1 MRTVERSRSCAPNDS
16 RSPACGRSHQPCVD
30 SRAIA
35 RERIGAVAG
44 ARPRSSGDPFCIEW
58 RPAEGFRAAGII
70 PSKGL
75 PRGGRCMANYA
86 TENIRTVAL
95 VGQGGS
101 GKTTLAE
108 ALLLRTGAIKE
119 AGAVERGTT
128 VADFD
133 PMEKAWQHSLR
144 SSVLHLDTAGT
155 RIHLIDTPGFPDFI
169 GQAIGALDAV
179 ETAAVVVSAQSGP
192 EMIASRMM
200 EWTGKRRLC
209 RLVIVNKIDA
219 ENVDLPKVLAG
230 IQAAFGKECLP
241 INLPA
246 DGGRKVVDCF
256 FNPDGEADFSSVAA
270 AHRALVD
277 QVVEVDE
284 ELMSLY
290 LEQGEVAPEQL
301 HAPFEKALREG
312 HLVPVCFVSA
322 RTGAGLAELLDVL
335 TKLAP
340 NPAEGNPPLFFKG
353 EGERATEFRSEPDP
367 KKHVLA
373 HVFKVVVDPFVGK
386 LGVFRVHQG
395 TVTKDTQLFVGDG
408 RKPFKVGHLFML
420 QGGRNIEVDR
430 AVPGDIAAV
439 AKVDEIEFDCV
450 LHDSHDED
458 HIHMRPLE
466 FPVPMQGVAITPK
479 KRGDEQRISDV
490 LHRMIAEDPTISL
503 EHDPVANETVLRA
516 LGELHLRSV
525 LERMASQFK
534 VEVDTRPPRIPY
546 RETITG
552 KAEGFHRHKK
562 QTGGAGQFG
571 EVSLRVEPRERG
583 AGFEFVDATKGGVI
597 PHNFMPAV
605 QKGVEQVLATGAIA
619 GFPLQ
624 DVRVVVYD
632 GKHHPVDSKEV
643 AFVAAGKK
651 AFLDAIAKARPIV
664 LEPIVSVEVICPEGN
679 TGDSAGDL
687 SSRRGQVTGT
697 RGLQPGVIAIEGR
710 APLVELDGYSA
721 RLKSVTGGHGSWAME
736 LSR

>member
-1 MRTVERSRSCAPNDS
+1 
-16 RSPACGRSHQPCVD
+16 
-30 SRAIA
+30 
-35 RERIGAVAG
+35 
-44 ARPRSSGDPFCIEW
+44 
-58 RPAEGFRAAGII
+58 
-70 PSKGL
+70 
-75 PRGGRCMANYA
+75 MANYA
-86 TENIRTVAL
+86 TGNIRTVAL
-95 VGQGGS
+95 VGQGGA

-108 ALLLRTGAIKE
+108 TLLHRSGMIKE
-119 AGAVERGTT
+119 PGAVERGTT

-133 PMEKAWQHSLR
+133 PLEKTWQHSLR
-144 SSVLHLDTAGT
+144 ASIMHIDTPDT

-179 ETAAVVVSAQSGP
+179 ETAAVVVSAQSGL

-200 EWTGKRRLC
+200 DWAGKRKLC

-219 ENVDLPKVLAG
+219 ENVDLPKVLAA

-246 DGGRKVVDCF
+246 GGGKKVVDCF
-256 FNPDGEADFSSVAA
+256 FNPDGESDFSSVVT

-290 LEQGEVAPEQL
+290 LDQGEVAPDQL

-322 RTGAGLAELLDVL
+322 KTGAGVAELLDILV
-335 TKLAP
+335 KLAP
-340 NPAEGNPPLFFKG
+340 NPTEGNPPLFIKG
-353 EGERATEFRSEPDP
+353 EGDAAQEFRSEPDP

-395 TVTKDTQLFVGDG
+395 TVTKDTQLFIGDG
-408 RKPFKVGHLFML
+408 RKPFKVGHLFLL
-420 QGGRNIEVDR
+420 QGGKSVETDR

-466 FPVPMQGVAITPK
+466 FPVPMHGVAITPK

-490 LHRMIAEDPTISL
+490 LHRMIAEDPTIGL
-503 EHDPVANETVLRA
+503 EHDGTTNETVLRA
-516 LGELHLRSV
+516 LGDLHLRSI

-534 VEVDTRPPRIPY
+534 LEIDTRPPRIPY
-546 RETITG
+546 RETITAN
-552 KAEGFHRHKK
+552 AEGFHRHKK

-571 EVSLRVEPRERG
+571 EVSLRIEPRQRG
-583 AGFEFVDATKGGVI
+583 AGFEFVDATQGGVI
-597 PHNFMPAV
+597 PHQFMPAV
-605 QKGVEQVLATGAIA
+605 QKGVEQVLSTGAVA

-624 DVRVVVYD
+624 DVRVVVHD

-643 AFVAAGKK
+643 AFVSAGKK
-651 AFLDAIAKARPIV
+651 AFLDAIEKARPIV
-664 LEPIVSVEVICPEGN
+664 LEPIVSVEIICPEDN
-679 TGDSAGDL
+679 TGDIAGDL

-697 RGLQPGVIAIEGR
+697 VGLQPGVIAINGL
-710 APLVELDGYSA
+710 APLVELEGYSA
-721 RLKSVTGGHGSWAME
+721 RLKSVTGGHGSWSMQ
-736 LSR
+736 LSHYEPAPPTLQQHLATEFRKSRKHEEE

>member
-1 MRTVERSRSCAPNDS
+1 
-16 RSPACGRSHQPCVD
+16 
-30 SRAIA
+30 
-35 RERIGAVAG
+35 
-44 ARPRSSGDPFCIEW
+44 
-58 RPAEGFRAAGII
+58 
-70 PSKGL
+70 
-75 PRGGRCMANYA
+75 MAQFA
-86 TENIRTVAL
+86 TQNIRTVAL
-95 VGQGGS
+95 VGHGAS
-101 GKTTLAE
+101 GKTALAE
-108 ALLLRTGAIKE
+108 ALLHK
-119 AGAVERGTT
+119 AGTIQTPGSVERGTT
-128 VADFD
+128 VSDFD
-133 PMEKAWQHSLR
+133 PLEKTYQHSLR
-144 SSVLHLDTAGT
+144 ASVVHLETADT
-155 RIHLIDTPGFPDFI
+155 RVHIVDTPGFPDFI

-179 ETAAVVVSAQSGP
+179 ETVAVVVNAQAGL
-192 EMIASRMM
+192 EMITSRMM
-200 EWTGKRRLC
+200 DWAAKRKLC
-209 RLVIVNKIDA
+209 RIIVVNKIDA
-219 ENVDLPKVLAG
+219 ENVDLPALLAQ
-230 IQAAFGKECLP
+230 IQAAYGKECLP
-241 INLPA
+241 LNLPA
-246 DGGRKVVDCF
+246 DGGKRVVDCF
-256 FNPDGEADFSSVAA
+256 FNPSGDADFSSVAA
-270 AHRALVD
+270 AHQALVD

-290 LEQGEVAPEQL
+290 LEQGEIAPEQL
-301 HAPFEKALREG
+301 HAPFEKALRDG

-322 RTGAGLAELLDVL
+322 RNGAGVAELLEIMV
-335 TKLAP
+335 KLLP
-340 NPAEGNPPLFFKG
+340 NPTEGNPPLFYKG
-353 EGERATEFRSEPDP
+353 EGEAAQEFHSEPDP

-386 LGVFRVHQG
+386 LGIFRIHQG
-395 TVTKDTQLFVGDG
+395 TVSKDTQLFVGDG
-408 RKPFKVGHLFML
+408 RKAFKVGHLFLL
-420 QGGRNIEVDR
+420 QGGKNVEVER

-458 HIHMRPLE
+458 QIHMRPLE

-490 LHRMIAEDPTISL
+490 MHRMIAEDPTISL

-525 LERMASQFK
+525 LERMATQYK

-546 RETITG
+546 RETITA
-552 KAEGFHRHKK
+552 KAEGFHRHKT

-597 PHNFMPAV
+597 PNQFMPAV
-605 QKGVEQVLATGAIA
+605 QKGVEQVLASGAIA

-624 DVRVVVYD
+624 DVRVIVYD

-651 AFLDAIAKARPIV
+651 AFLDAISKARPIV
-664 LEPIVSVEVICPEGN
+664 LEPIVSVEVICPEAN
-679 TGDSAGDL
+679 TGDIAGDL

-697 RGLQPGVIAIEGR
+697 KGLQPGIIAVEGR

-721 RLKSVTGGHGSWAME
+721 RLKSVTGGHGSWSMQ
-736 LSR
+736 LSHYEPAPPNLQAQLAQAYQKSKKQEEE

>member
-1 MRTVERSRSCAPNDS
+1 
-16 RSPACGRSHQPCVD
+16 
-30 SRAIA
+30 
-35 RERIGAVAG
+35 
-44 ARPRSSGDPFCIEW
+44 
-58 RPAEGFRAAGII
+58 
-70 PSKGL
+70 
-75 PRGGRCMANYA
+75 MANYA
-86 TENIRTVAL
+86 TGNIRTVAL
-95 VGQGGS
+95 VGQGGA

-108 ALLLRTGAIKE
+108 ALLLKSAMIKE
-119 AGAVERGTT
+119 AGVVERGTT

-133 PMEKAWQHSLR
+133 ALEKSWQHSLR
-144 SSVLHLDTAGT
+144 ASILHIDTSDT
-155 RIHLIDTPGFPDFI
+155 RIHLLDTPGFPDFI

-179 ETAAVVVSAQSGP
+179 ETAAVVVSAQSGV

-200 EWTGKRRLC
+200 DWAGKRRLC

-219 ENVDLPKVLAG
+219 ENVDLPKVLAA
-230 IQAAFGKECLP
+230 IQAAFGRECLP

-246 DGGRKVVDCF
+246 GGGKKVVDCF
-256 FNPDGEADFSSVAA
+256 FNPDGESDFSSVAD

-290 LEQGEVAPEQL
+290 LEQGEISADQL

-322 RTGAGLAELLDVL
+322 KTGAGVAELLDVL
-335 TKLAP
+335 VKLAP

-353 EGERATEFRSEPDP
+353 EGDAAQEFRSEPDP

-395 TVTKDTQLFVGDG
+395 TITRDTQLFIGDG
-408 RKPFKVGHLFML
+408 RKPFKVGHLFLL
-420 QGGRNIEVDR
+420 QGGKSVEMDR

-466 FPVPMQGVAITPK
+466 FPVPMHGVAITPK

-490 LHRMIAEDPTISL
+490 LHRIIAEDPTIAV
-503 EHDPVANETVLRA
+503 EHDATTNETVLRA
-516 LGELHLRSV
+516 LGDLHLRSI

-534 VEVDTRPPRIPY
+534 LEIDTRPPRIPY
-546 RETITG
+546 RETITAN
-552 KAEGFHRHKK
+552 AEGFHRHKK

-571 EVSLRVEPRERG
+571 EVSLRVEPRQRG

-597 PHNFMPAV
+597 PHQFMPAV
-605 QKGVEQVLATGAIA
+605 QKGVEQVLSTGAVA

-624 DVRVVVYD
+624 DVRVVVHD

-643 AFVAAGKK
+643 AFVSAGKK
-651 AFLDAIAKARPIV
+651 AFLDAIEKARPIV
-664 LEPIVSVEVICPEGN
+664 LEPIVSVEIICPEGN
-679 TGDSAGDL
+679 TGDIAGDL

-697 RGLQPGVIAIEGR
+697 IGLQPGIIVINGL
-710 APLVELDGYSA
+710 APLVELEGYSA
-721 RLKSVTGGHGSWAME
+721 RLKSVTGGHGSWSMQ
-736 LSR
+736 LSHYEPAPPMLQQHLATEFRKARKHEED